1 MLNLINCLKIAES
14 SMCGWSSRAS
24 SRLSQRSSSGGLRL
38 STFSG
43 GTSIASD
50 NSGPFIFSFVLRKR
64 ASTIGTRIPLP
75 KRAISRSSGDSSLRV
90 PDRESPLQLLCAI
103 EMSPDFHCV
112 RQLLL
117 NLLCMYS
124 NKNQNFVSTLRSC
137 SDLLRQVNF
146 NLKNIFIFFRY

>member
-1 MLNLINCLKIAES
+1 
-14 SMCGWSSRAS
+14 MCGWSSRAS
-24 SRLSQRSSSGGLRL
+24 SRLSNRSSSGGLRL

-90 PDRESPLQLLCAI
+90 PDRESPLQLLFGI

-137 SDLLRQVNF
+137 SVVP
-146 NLKNIFIFFRY
+146 FIFLIKI